1 MYEMRQKPL
10 VNGTLTLLHKTFL
23 AIGLYSLFYFKHL
36 SGAWGSNST
45 DIFPHSLTSSL
56 PSPCHSPHACSF
68 ASNTFVTFSDEPSDR
83 SHAGQQGPVRHETRV
98 GIVRH
103 ASCNILSIM
112 FHMPALLHLQS
123 A

>member
-23 AIGLYSLFYFKHL
+23 AIGLYSMFDFKHL
-36 SGAWGSNST
+36 SGACGSNST
-45 DIFPHSLTSSL
+45 DIFPHSLASSL
-56 PSPCHSPHACSF
+56 PSPCHSPYA
-68 ASNTFVTFSDEPSDR
+68 FVTFSDEPSDR

-123 A
+123 ALL